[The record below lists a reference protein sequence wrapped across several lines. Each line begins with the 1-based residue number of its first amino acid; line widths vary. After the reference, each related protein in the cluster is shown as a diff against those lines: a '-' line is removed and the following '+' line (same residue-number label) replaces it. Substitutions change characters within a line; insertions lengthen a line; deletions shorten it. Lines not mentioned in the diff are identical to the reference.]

1 MSDDLFDTTKRPVDG
16 LLAGIKSGVI
26 QLPDF
31 QRGWVWDDEHI
42 VSLLES
48 MSKSFPIGAVM
59 ALETGGSAQFKA
71 RLVEGVD
78 PAHAS
83 QSPETLIL
91 DGQQRLTS
99 LYQALMTRRAVDTRD
114 TKGKRWRRHYY
125 FDMRANVGQ
134 PSPHDG
140 DSPVRSV
147 PEDRMVKTFR
157 GDVALDLSAPEA
169 EFAACMFPADLMFD
183 SKRWRREFNDY
194 WRDRDP
200 DMDMAALSDT
210 FEEQVIERFEKY
222 QIPVIELRKAT
233 SKEAICVVFERVNT
247 GGVSLTV
254 FELLTASFAA
264 GDFQLRDDWAGREAR
279 LKGEHP
285 VLAGLQSD
293 QFLQAVTLLAT
304 QARGQAG
311 LVANAA
317 VSSRVGCRREE
328 ILSLETSDY
337 KRWADKVEEGFERVA
352 RFLDGQHVYR
362 AKDVPYQSQLVPLAA
377 ALVDLGTDAE
387 TQKAQEAIARWYW
400 CGVMGELYGGSST
413 EPRIAKDFPELVAL
427 VRGGPDQKTPAT
439 IVEARF
445 SASRLRTLRTRNSA
459 AYKGLYALLMRDGA
473 KDFRTGDRLEKQI
486 FFGDSIDIHHVFP
499 KQWCKAQYPPI
510 ESAEYNSIVNKSAI
524 SARTNRIIGGRAPS
538 DYLERLDKRRGTS
551 SSDTDSV
558 LESHRIPA
566 SHLRKDDFKAYA
578 AERSRLLVAL
588 VEQAMGKEAVHD
600 FDQIDDDYADE
611 PPDYDD
617 SA

>member
-157 GDVALDLSAPEA
+157 GDVALDLSTPEA

-264 GDFQLRDDWAGREAR
+264 DDFQLRDDWVEREAR
-279 LKGEHP
+279 LKDRHRALE
-285 VLAGLQSD
+285 GLQSD

-311 LVANAA
+311 LVASETA
-317 VSSRVGCRREE
+317 SSRVGCRREE
-328 ILSLETSDY
+328 VLSLETADY
-337 KRWADKVEEGFERVA
+337 RWWADRVEEGFERVA
-352 RFLDGQHVYR
+352 RFLDGQHIYR

-377 ALVDLGTDAE
+377 ALVELGTDAE
-387 TQKAQEAIARWYW
+387 TQKAQEAIAKWYW
-400 CGVMGELYGGSST
+400 CGVMGELYGGST
-413 EPRIAKDFPELVAL
+413 ETRFAKDFPELVAL
-427 VRGGPDQKTPAT
+427 VRGDLEAT
-439 IVEARF
+439 TTISEAYF
-445 SASRLRTLRTRNSA
+445 QASRLRTLRTRNSA

-473 KDFRTGDRLEKQI
+473 KDFLTGERLEKQI

-499 KQWCKAQYPPI
+499 KQWCKAQDPPI
-510 ESAEYNSIVNKSAI
+510 EPAEYNSIVNKSAI
-524 SARTNRIIGGRAPS
+524 SARTNQIIGGRAPS
-538 DYLERLDKRRGTS
+538 DYLKRLDDKREAS
-551 SSDTDSV
+551 SSDTDAV
-558 LESHRIPA
+558 LKSHRIPA
-566 SHLRKDDFKAYA
+566 KHLRNDEFKAYMA
-578 AERSRLLVAL
+578 ARSQQLVAL
-588 VEQAMGKEAVHD
+588 VEQAMGKEAVRD
-600 FDQIDDDYADE
+600 FDKIDDDYVDE

>member
-59 ALETGGSAQFKA
+59 TLETGGAAQFKA

-78 PAHAS
+78 SAHAS

-140 DSPVRSV
+140 DSPVRVRSV
-147 PEDRMVKTFR
+147 PEDRMVRTFR
-157 GDVALDLSAPEA
+157 GEVALDFSTPEG
-169 EFAACMFPADLMFD
+169 EFAGCMFPADLMFD
-183 SKRWRREFNDY
+183 SKRWRREFSSY
-194 WRDRDP
+194 WRSRDP
-200 DMDMAALSDT
+200 DMAELWDA

-233 SKEAICVVFERVNT
+233 SKAAICTVFEKVNT

-264 GDFQLRDDWAGREAR
+264 DDFQLRDDWAERETR
-279 LKGEHP
+279 LKGKSEHR
-285 VLAGLQSD
+285 VLRGLQSD
-293 QFLQAVTLLAT
+293 QFLQAVTLLTT

-311 LVANAA
+311 LAANAA
-317 VSSRVGCRREE
+317 ASSRVGCRREE
-328 ILSLETSDY
+328 ILLLETSDY
-337 KRWADKVEEGFERVA
+337 ERWADRVEEGFERVA
-352 RFLDGQHVYR
+352 RFLNRQHIYQ

-377 ALVDLGTDAE
+377 VLVELGTDAE
-387 TQKAQEAIARWYW
+387 TPKAQEAIARWYW

-413 EPRIAKDFPELVAL
+413 ETRIAKDFPELVAL
-427 VRGGPDQKTPAT
+427 VHGARETTTT
-439 IVEARF
+439 ISDAYF
-445 SASRLRTLRTRNSA
+445 QASRLRTLRTRSSA

-473 KDFRTGDRLEKQI
+473 KDFLNGERLEKQI
-486 FFGDSIDIHHVFP
+486 FFDDSIDIHHVFP
-499 KQWCKAQYPPI
+499 KRWCEAQDPRI
-510 ESAEYNSIVNKSAI
+510 EPAEYNSIVNKSAI

-538 DYLERLDKRRGTS
+538 DYLEQLDKRRGTGS
-551 SSDTDSV
+551 PDTDAV

>member
-42 VSLLES
+42 VSLMES

-59 ALETGGSAQFKA
+59 TLETGGAAQFKA

-78 PAHAS
+78 PVHAS

-99 LYQALMTRRAVDTRD
+99 LYQALLTKRAVDTRD

-125 FDMRANVGQ
+125 FDMRASVGQ

-140 DSPVRSV
+140 DSLVRSV

-157 GDVALDLSAPEA
+157 GDVALDLSTSEA

-183 SKRWRREFNDY
+183 SKRWRREFSSY
-194 WRDRDP
+194 WRSRDP
-200 DMDMAALSDT
+200 DMAELWDA

-233 SKEAICVVFERVNT
+233 SKEAICTVFEKVNT

-264 GDFQLRDDWAGREAR
+264 DDFLLRNDWAAREER
-279 LKGEHP
+279 LKTKFP
-285 VLAGLQSD
+285 VLSALLSD
-293 QFLQAVTLLAT
+293 QFLQAATLCAT
-304 QARGQAG
+304 QERERGR
-311 LVANAA
+311 LVADGS
-317 VSSRVGCRREE
+317 SSRVGCRREE
-328 ILSLETSDY
+328 VLSLETDDY
-337 KRWADKVEEGFERVA
+337 TRWADKVEEGFERVA
-352 RFLDGQHVYR
+352 RFLDGQHIYR
-362 AKDVPYQSQLVPLAA
+362 ARDVPYQSQLVPLAA

-400 CGVMGELYGGSST
+400 CGVMGELYGGST
-413 EPRIAKDFPELVAL
+413 ETRFARDFPELVAL
-427 VRGGPDQKTPAT
+427 VRGDRETTTT
-439 IVEARF
+439 ISDAYF
-445 SASRLRTLRTRNSA
+445 QASRLRTLRTRNSA
-459 AYKGLYALLMRDGA
+459 AYKGIYALLMRDGA
-473 KDFRTGDRLEKQI
+473 KDFLTGERLEKQI
-486 FFGDSIDIHHVFP
+486 FFDDSIDIHHVFP
-499 KQWCKAQYPPI
+499 KQWCKAQDPPI

-538 DYLERLDKRRGTS
+538 DYLERLDKSRQTS
-551 SSDTDSV
+551 SSDTEAV
-558 LESHRIPA
+558 LTSHRIPA
-566 SHLRKDDFKAYA
+566 EHLRNDDFKAYMA
-578 AERSRLLVAL
+578 ARSQQLVAL

-600 FDQIDDDYADE
+600 FDEIDDDYADE